1 MQLQSC
7 FLCIG
12 SRIRRKRYM
21 LVDLFKKNKYLAQLI
36 YSILI
41 VILIPSALVIN
52 TVFLLKSFSRDMDFE
67 LNNKALL
74 VESVISSHLK
84 DKLENE
90 AELKSVLDELVFD
103 LPEIRAVEVFR
114 LKDQENLS
122 FTTTASLTR
131 AVYDPVLNHLAFS
144 ADKAFSKE
152 INAALGDRPA
162 ERMWLVASPMYDEN
176 DKKVGV
182 INTYVS
188 AAQIDEITQR
198 TVNDSIKILLIT
210 LVVILLLLVNHFS
223 LFERAAAFIKLKEI
237 DNLKD
242 DFISIAAHE
251 LKTPL
256 TIIKNY
262 AFLLEKNE
270 RIKESP
276 EMLDEVVKILAGS
289 NRLSILVNDLLD
301 VSRIEMN
308 RMKLEMGTQDLR
320 EIVTNVINQLVPE
333 AQNKKLSLV
342 YQKCD
347 TPIFVKGDKNKL
359 EQIFINLIGNS
370 IKYTLEGTI
379 TVMHELEEKSI
390 KTSIKDTGVGIPP
403 EKMNR
408 LFDKFSRIYNDKTK
422 NVPGTGLGLW
432 ITKELTEKMGG
443 KIFVESIENT
453 GTQFSVVFPKVP
465 FSASNTSEIKPAP
478 IPQALPQLS
487 NQAAPSTARQV
498 VSPTPHENANSQAQ
512 QQPGELLQTHIPAQT
527 VLLVPQKNPQ
537 SS

>member
-1 MQLQSC
+1 
-7 FLCIG
+7 
-12 SRIRRKRYM
+12 M

-465 FSASNTSEIKPAP
+465 FSTSNTSETKPAP
-478 IPQALPQLS
+478 IPQALPQSPL
-487 NQAAPSTARQV
+487 QTQIPAPSVA
-498 VSPTPHENANSQAQ
+498 S
-512 QQPGELLQTHIPAQT
+512 
-527 VLLVPQKNPQ
+527 VPQANLE

>member
-1 MQLQSC
+1 
-7 FLCIG
+7 
-12 SRIRRKRYM
+12 M
-21 LVDLFKKNKYLAQLI
+21 LVDIFKKNKYLAQLI
-36 YSILI
+36 YSILV

-52 TVFLLKSFSRDMDFE
+52 TIYLLKSFSRDMDYE

-90 AELKSVLDELVFD
+90 AELKSVLDELVSD

-144 ADKAFSKE
+144 AEKAFSKE
-152 INAALGDRPA
+152 MNATLGDRPS
-162 ERMWLVASPMYDEN
+162 ERMWLVASPMYDAAGV
-176 DKKVGV
+176 KVGV

-210 LVVILLLLVNHFS
+210 LVVILLLLINHFS
-223 LFERAAAFIKLKEI
+223 LFERAIAFIKLKEI
-237 DNLKD
+237 DDLKD

-262 AFLLEKNE
+262 AFLLQKNE
-270 RIKESP
+270 HIQDNAQI
-276 EMLDEVVKILAGS
+276 MDEVSKILAGS
-289 NRLSILVNDLLD
+289 NRLGVLVNDLLD

-308 RMKLEMGTQDLR
+308 RMKLDMGTHDLR
-320 EIVTNVINQLVPE
+320 EIVTNVINQLIPE
-333 AQNKKLSLV
+333 AQNKKLSLI
-342 YQKCD
+342 YQQSD
-347 TPIFVKGDKNKL
+347 VPLFVKGDKNKL

-370 IKYTLEGTI
+370 IKYTLEGSV
-379 TVMHELEEKSI
+379 TVMHEIEGKNI
-390 KTSIKDTGVGIPP
+390 KTSIKDTGIGIPP
-403 EKMNR
+403 DKMNR
-408 LFDKFSRIYNDKTK
+408 LFDKFSRIYNTKTK

-432 ITKELTEKMGG
+432 ITKKLTEKMGG

-453 GTQFSVVFPKVP
+453 GTQFSVVFPLIP
-465 FSASNTSEIKPAP
+465 FSSSSTLTKNPTP
-478 IPQALPQLS
+478 IPQSTPQS
-487 NQAAPSTARQV
+487 MHQV
-498 VSPTPHENANSQAQ
+498 AFVEPHMEKHAQKATRDVEGSPDKKQY
-512 QQPGELLQTHIPAQT
+512 GEGGTTHIS
-527 VLLVPQKNPQ
+527 VPSVTPISQKNIEPEH
-537 SS
+537 

>member
-1 MQLQSC
+1 
-7 FLCIG
+7 
-12 SRIRRKRYM
+12 M

-74 VESVISSHLK
+74 VESVIASHLK

-90 AELKSVLDELVFD
+90 VKLKSVLDELVSD

-162 ERMWLVASPMYDEN
+162 ERMWLVASPMYDEAG
-176 DKKVGV
+176 KKVGV

-198 TVNDSIKILLIT
+198 TVNDSIKMLLIT
-210 LVVILLLLVNHFS
+210 LVGILLLLVNHFS

-262 AFLLEKNE
+262 AFLLQKNE
-270 RIKESP
+270 HIRENVEI
-276 EMLDEVVKILAGS
+276 MDEVTKILAGS
-289 NRLSILVNDLLD
+289 NRLSVLVNDLLD

-308 RMKLEMGTQDLR
+308 RMKLEMGTHDLR
-320 EIVTNVINQLVPE
+320 EIMINVINQLIPE
-333 AQNKKLSLV
+333 AQNKKLVLN
-342 YQKCD
+342 YQQWS
-347 TPIFVKGDKNKL
+347 TPIFIKGDKNKL

-379 TVMHELEEKSI
+379 IVTHEIEEKSV

-453 GTQFSVVFPKVP
+453 GTQFSVVFPKVA
-465 FSASNTSEIKPAP
+465 FTSTIIAENVPAP
-478 IPQALPQLS
+478 LPTVSPALPVIS
-487 NQAAPSTARQV
+487 
-498 VSPTPHENANSQAQ
+498 
-512 QQPGELLQTHIPAQT
+512 
-527 VLLVPQKNPQ
+527 VPQTNPQ